1 MAWMWWSIKLKTKSP
16 KCSSSTYMPTLL
28 LINVALNCGS
38 TGKIVEGIGR
48 LAISKGWEVYV
59 VHGARYVNISGLKNY
74 QVTNKAG
81 EILHY
86 IESAL
91 FDAQGRGSRLETK
104 RLLRVIDEIKPDVVH
119 IHNIHGCFLNY
130 PILFQYLRE
139 KNIPVIWTLH
149 DCWAITGHCV
159 HFMRT
164 NCEQWK
170 TQCVK
175 CPQKHDFPSSYLLD
189 RCKSNYTLK
198 RQLFTALEKMRIT
211 TVSSWLK
218 GVVEQSYLKKYPVDV
233 VPNGV
238 DTSKFVYTE
247 GDIRKRFEVG
257 DKKLVLA
264 VASGFEERKGIYD
277 FVNLCN
283 MLPKDYKLLLV
294 GTSDNDKKVLPDNV
308 IAVTRANGLTELAAF
323 YSAAD
328 VLLSLSYEET
338 FGLTIIEAMSCG
350 TPAIVYDNTA
360 QPELITSET
369 GLVVANG
376 DVEGVKKAIEEV
388 CAKGKDYYSEACREH
403 ALEYDERKSY
413 QKYLDLYVQMY

>member
-1 MAWMWWSIKLKTKSP
+1 MR
-16 KCSSSTYMPTLL
+16 LL

-38 TGKIVEGIGR
+38 TGKIVEGIGG
-48 LAISKGWEVYV
+48 LAISQGWDVYV
-59 VHGARYVNISGLKNY
+59 AHGARYVNQSSLKNY
-74 QVTNKAG
+74 QVTKKAG

-86 IESAL
+86 IESSL
-91 FDAQGRGSRLETK
+91 FDAQGRGSRRETK
-104 RLLRVIDEIKPDVVH
+104 RFLQVIDEIKPDVVH
-119 IHNIHGCFLNY
+119 IHNIHGCFLNF

-139 KNIPVIWTLH
+139 KNIPVVWTLH
-149 DCWAITGHCV
+149 DCWAMTGHCV

-198 RQLFTALEKMRIT
+198 KQLFTAMEKMRIT

-218 GVVEQSYLKKYPVDV
+218 GVVEQSYLNKFPVDV

-238 DTSKFVYTE
+238 DTSKFVYAE
-247 GDIRKRFEVG
+247 SDIRERYGIG

-277 FVNLCN
+277 FVKLSK
-283 MLPKDYKLLLV
+283 MLPQEFQLLLV
-294 GTSDNDKKVLPDNV
+294 GTNDNDKKVLPDNV
-308 IAVTRANGLTELAAF
+308 IAVTRANGAAELAAF

-328 VLLSLSYEET
+328 ALLSLSYEET

-360 QPELITSET
+360 QPELITPET

-376 DVEGVKKAIEEV
+376 DVEGAMMAIEGV
-388 CAKGKDYYSEACREH
+388 CAKGKAYYSKACREH
-403 ALEYDERKSY
+403 ALGYEEKKSY
-413 QKYLDLYVQMY
+413 QKYLDLYEGMVLS

>member
-1 MAWMWWSIKLKTKSP
+1 
-16 KCSSSTYMPTLL
+16 MPTLL
-28 LINVALNCGS
+28 LINVTLNYGS
-38 TGKIVEGIGR
+38 TGRIVEGIGG
-48 LAISKGWEVYV
+48 LAASQGWNVYV
-59 VHGARYVNISGLKNY
+59 AHGARYVNKSGLKNY
-74 QVTNKAG
+74 QVTTKAG

-86 IESAL
+86 IESTL
-91 FDAQGRGSRLETK
+91 FDAQGRSSRWATK
-104 RLLRVIDEIKPDVVH
+104 RFLKVIDKINPDVVH

-139 KNIPVIWTLH
+139 KNIPVVWTLH
-149 DCWAITGHCV
+149 DCWALTGHCV

-164 NCEQWK
+164 NCEQWE

-175 CPQKHDFPSSYLLD
+175 CPEKRDFPTSRLLD
-189 RCKSNYTLK
+189 RSKSNFKLK
-198 RQLFTALEKMRIT
+198 KQLFTAMDKMRIT

-218 GVVEQSYLKKYPVDV
+218 GVVEQSYMRKFPVEV

-238 DTSKFVYTE
+238 DTDKFVYTG
-247 GDIRKRFEVG
+247 GDIRERFGIG

-277 FVNLCN
+277 FVKLSK
-283 MLPKDYKLLLV
+283 MLHQDYQLLLV
-294 GTSDNDKKVLPDNV
+294 GTNVNDKKSLPDNV
-308 IAVTRANGLTELAAF
+308 VAVSRVSGVAELSAF

-360 QPELITSET
+360 QPELITPET

-376 DVEGVKKAIEEV
+376 DLEGVKKAIEDV
-388 CAKGKDYYSEACREH
+388 CAKGKAYYSVACREH
-403 ALEYDERKSY
+403 ALEYDEKKSY
-413 QKYLDLYVQMY
+413 QKYLDLYVQIH

>member
-1 MAWMWWSIKLKTKSP
+1 MK
-16 KCSSSTYMPTLL
+16 LL
-28 LINVALNCGS
+28 LINVALNTGS
-38 TGKIVEGIGR
+38 TGKIVEGIGG
-48 LAISKGWEVYV
+48 LAISQGWNVYV
-59 VHGARYVNISGLKNY
+59 AHGARYVNQSCLKSY
-74 QVTNKAG
+74 QVTKKAG

-86 IESAL
+86 IESSL
-91 FDAQGRGSRLETK
+91 FDAQGRGSRRETK
-104 RLLRVIDEIKPDVVH
+104 RFLKVIDEIKPDVVH

-139 KNIPVIWTLH
+139 KNIPVVWTLH
-149 DCWAITGHCV
+149 DCWAMTGHCV

-189 RCKSNYTLK
+189 RSKGNYTLK
-198 RQLFTALEKMRIT
+198 KQMFTAMEKMRIT

-218 GVVEQSYLKKYPVDV
+218 GIVEQSYLRKFPVDV

-238 DTSKFVYTE
+238 DTSTFVYTE
-247 GDIRKRFEVG
+247 GDIRERYG
-257 DKKLVLA
+257 ICDKKLVLA

-277 FVNLCN
+277 FVKLSK
-283 MLPKDYKLLLV
+283 MLPNDYQLLLV
-294 GTSDNDKKVLPDNV
+294 GTSDNDKRVLPNNV
-308 IAVTRANGLTELAAF
+308 IAVTRANGGAELAAF

-360 QPELITSET
+360 QPELITPET

-376 DVEGVKKAIEEV
+376 NVEGAKKAIEEV
-388 CAKGKDYYSEACREH
+388 CSKGKENYSKACREH
-403 ALEYDERKSY
+403 ALEYDEKKSY
-413 QKYLDLYVQMY
+413 QKYLDLYVQIR

>member
-1 MAWMWWSIKLKTKSP
+1 MR
-16 KCSSSTYMPTLL
+16 LL

-38 TGKIVEGIGR
+38 TGKIVEGIGG
-48 LAISKGWEVYV
+48 LAISQGWDVYV
-59 VHGARYVNISGLKNY
+59 AHGARYVNQSSLKNY
-74 QVTNKAG
+74 QVTKKAG

-86 IESAL
+86 IESSL
-91 FDAQGRGSRLETK
+91 FDAQGRGSRRETK
-104 RLLRVIDEIKPDVVH
+104 RFLQVIDEIKPDVVH
-119 IHNIHGCFLNY
+119 IHNIHGCFLNF

-139 KNIPVIWTLH
+139 KNIPVVWTLH
-149 DCWAITGHCV
+149 DCWAMTGHCV

-198 RQLFTALEKMRIT
+198 KQLFTAMEKLRIT

-218 GVVEQSYLKKYPVDV
+218 GVVEQSYLRKFSVDV

-247 GDIRKRFEVG
+247 GDIWERYGIG

-277 FVNLCN
+277 FVKLSK
-283 MLPKDYKLLLV
+283 MLPKEYQLLLV
-294 GTSDNDKKVLPDNV
+294 GTNDNDKKALSDNV
-308 IAVTRANGLTELAAF
+308 IAVTRANGVKELAAF

-360 QPELITSET
+360 QPELITPET
-369 GLVVANG
+369 GRVVESGN
-376 DVEGVKKAIEEV
+376 VEKVKEAVEEV
-388 CAKGKDYYSEACREH
+388 CSKGKAHYSEACRMH
-403 ALEYDERKSY
+403 ALEYDEARSY
-413 QKYLDLYVQMY
+413 HKYLEVYEEVVKR

>member
-1 MAWMWWSIKLKTKSP
+1 
-16 KCSSSTYMPTLL
+16 MPTLL
-28 LINVALNCGS
+28 LINVALNYGS
-38 TGKIVEGIGR
+38 TGKIVEGIGG
-48 LAISKGWEVYV
+48 LAISQGWDVYV
-59 VHGARYVNISGLKNY
+59 AHGARYVNQSALKSY

-86 IESAL
+86 IESTL
-91 FDAQGRGSRLETK
+91 FDAQGRGSRRETK
-104 RLLRVIDEIKPDVVH
+104 RFVKVIDDIKPDVVH

-130 PILFQYLRE
+130 PILFRYLRE
-139 KNIPVIWTLH
+139 KNIPVVWTLH
-149 DCWAITGHCV
+149 DCWAMTGHCV
-159 HFMRT
+159 HFIRT
-164 NCEQWK
+164 NCQQWK
-170 TQCVK
+170 TQCEN

-198 RQLFTALEKMRIT
+198 KRLFRAMEKMRIT

-218 GVVEQSYLKKYPVDV
+218 GVVEQSYLSKFPVDV

-247 GDIRKRFEVG
+247 GDIRKCYGIG

-277 FVNLCN
+277 FVKLSK
-283 MLPKDYKLLLV
+283 MLPKEYQLLMV
-294 GTSDNDKKVLPDNV
+294 GTNDNDKNALPDNV
-308 IAVTRANGLTELAAF
+308 IAVTRANGAAELAAF

-376 DVEGVKKAIEEV
+376 DVEGAKMAIEEV
-388 CAKGKDYYSEACREH
+388 CSKGKAYYSTACREH
-403 ALEYDERKSY
+403 ALEYDEKKSY
-413 QKYLDLYVQMY
+413 QKYLDLYVQIH

>member
-1 MAWMWWSIKLKTKSP
+1 
-16 KCSSSTYMPTLL
+16 MPTLL
-28 LINVALNCGS
+28 LINVALNTGS
-38 TGKIVEGIGR
+38 TGKIVEGIGG
-48 LAISKGWEVYV
+48 LALSQGWDVYAA
-59 VHGARYVNISGLKNY
+59 HGARYVNQSSLKSY
-74 QVTNKAG
+74 QVTNNAG

-86 IESAL
+86 IESCL
-91 FDAQGRGSRLETK
+91 FDAQGRGSRKETK
-104 RLLRVIDEIKPDVVH
+104 RFLKVIDEIKPDVVH

-139 KNIPVIWTLH
+139 KNIPVVWTLH
-149 DCWAITGHCV
+149 DCWAMTGHCV

-164 NCEQWK
+164 DCEQWK

-198 RQLFTALEKMRIT
+198 KQLFTAMEKLRIT

-218 GVVEQSYLKKYPVDV
+218 GVVEQSYLRKFSVVV

-247 GDIRKRFEVG
+247 GDIRERYGIG

-277 FVNLCN
+277 FVKLSK
-283 MLPKDYKLLLV
+283 MLPKEYQLLLV
-294 GTSDNDKKVLPDNV
+294 GTNDNDKKALSDNV
-308 IAVTRANGLTELAAF
+308 IAVTRANGVKELAAF

-360 QPELITSET
+360 QPELITPET

-376 DVEGVKKAIEEV
+376 DVEGAKKAIEEV
-388 CAKGKDYYSEACREH
+388 CSKGKAYYSTACREH
-403 ALEYDERKSY
+403 ALEYDEKKSY
-413 QKYLDLYVQMY
+413 QKYLDLYVQIH